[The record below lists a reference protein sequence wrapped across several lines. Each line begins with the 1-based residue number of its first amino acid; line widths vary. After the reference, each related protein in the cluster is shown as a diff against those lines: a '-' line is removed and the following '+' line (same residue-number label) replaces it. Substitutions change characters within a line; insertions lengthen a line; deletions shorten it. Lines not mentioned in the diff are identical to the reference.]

1 MSKVA
6 IIIETRKHKALEFVL
21 NNVMSN
27 LPDEWKL
34 QIFHGIDNIE
44 YIQNIINNNSLLSS
58 IKNNSQGTYEQL
70 EKNKGGRF

>member
-27 LPDEWKL
+27 LPDDWKL

-44 YIQNIINNNSLLSS
+44 YIQNIL
-58 IKNNSQGTYEQL
+58 Y
-70 EKNKGGRF
+70 F